1 MILNLLAI
9 LVSFSSTLFIFRGS
23 FTGKF
28 LGEIFDTRLMI
39 VLHEHWFRFFT
50 GKTTFL
56 DAGFFYPYPRSF
68 ALTDTFLLTGVTHS
82 LIRTAG
88 LDVIDSWIIS
98 QAFWVFIGLI
108 GWYLLAK
115 LVINNKFLQI
125 ITVPLI
131 ATSFSFVAHL
141 NERPNVVPYLLV
153 SWVFYFVFYFYL
165 SKNRIKFTLSFGM
178 SILSIPLIVL
188 TSWYAGFLIV
198 IFFTT
203 LILMSIL
210 LKAPYLNIFLN
221 KVKNINLKTFLPF
234 GILSFFLTI
243 LWAYIY
249 LPELSNSAEVARPK
263 SEVID
268 GSPTFVDLFNT
279 SALGGSQYF
288 LLFSNSY
295 EVMEENKIGISF
307 LPFLV
312 LIILLLSFQRKNELT
327 QLIHNKRLIYSSLL
341 ASLFIEILIIKF
353 SERNS
358 IFIFL
363 FDNISFLKS
372 IRTPVRWHIYF
383 MFLILFLVVYLI
395 DKIIQDKNKLATL
408 LWLLIPIFLLVEQQ
422 RISPGLWVKSEF
434 IDQNLLGYQNK
445 VNNCDAFVLDRPNTG
460 YWSDMIQS
468 LPLSIYLDKP
478 TANGYSGSV
487 PKDYP
492 SFNWY
497 SDGDLPAIATW
508 LQKNDAL
515 RGTCFLDGYN
525 FENVSKFDKNTIDF
539 IPASGFTG
547 LEKSKTNTW
556 TWSVWEKSNFFIHS
570 FKNNKIVGTMS
581 FTLEIPEC
589 LDKASFLLKGKTVDV
604 EISIL
609 ESKSKKIEIPIR
621 ISEWERLEFTIEKDP
636 GFCSVEGD
644 PRELH
649 FSIKDVKV
657 IAARG

>member
-1 MILNLLAI
+1 MIAAAI
-9 LVSFSSTLFIFRGS
+9 LVSFASTAYLFRGLYE
-23 FTGKF
+23 GIYI
-28 LGEIFDTRLMI
+28 GEIFDTRLMI
-39 VLHEHWFRFFT
+39 VLHEHWFRFFS
-50 GKTTFL
+50 GKTSFL

-82 LIRTAG
+82 LIRTTG
-88 LDVIDSWIIS
+88 LDVIDSWIAS
-98 QAFWVFIGLI
+98 QAFWVFLGLI

-115 LVINNKFLQI
+115 LVIDNKFLQI
-125 ITVPLI
+125 IIVPLI
-131 ATSFSFVAHL
+131 ATSFSFIAHL
-141 NERPNVVPYLLV
+141 NERPNVVPYLLA
-153 SWVFYFVFYFYL
+153 SWVFYFIFYFYL
-165 SKNRIKFTLSFGM
+165 SENRTKFTLSFGM

-188 TSWYAGFLIV
+188 TSWYAGFFIV

-210 LKAPYLNIFLN
+210 LKAPYLKTFLN

-234 GILSFFLTI
+234 GILSFFLTF

-263 SEVID
+263 SEVIY

-307 LPFLV
+307 LPLLV
-312 LIILLLSFQRKNELT
+312 LIILLLSLQRKNEVT
-327 QLIHNKRLIYSSLL
+327 RLINYKGLIYSSLL
-341 ASLFIEILIIKF
+341 ASLFIEILIVKF

-395 DKIIQDKNKLATL
+395 DKIIKNKNKLATL
-408 LWLLIPIFLLVEQQ
+408 LLLLIPILLLIEQQ
-422 RISPGLWVKSEF
+422 RTPPGLWVKSEF
-434 IDQNLLGYQNK
+434 IDQNLLRYQNK
-445 VNNCDAFVLDRPNTG
+445 VKNCDAFVLDRPNTG

-508 LQKNDAL
+508 LQKNDVL
-515 RGTCFLDGYN
+515 RGTCLLDGSN
-525 FENVSKFDKNTIDF
+525 FENISQFDKNTIDF
-539 IPASGFTG
+539 IPGSGFTG
-547 LEKSKTNTW
+547 IEKSKANTW
-556 TWSVWEKSNFFIHS
+556 TWSVWEKSNFFMQS
-570 FKNNKIVGTMS
+570 FQNNKIVGTMS

-589 LDKASFLLKGKTVDV
+589 LDSASFSLKGKSVNMK
-604 EISIL
+604 ISISDTKFK
-609 ESKSKKIEIPIR
+609 EIEFPII
-621 ISEWERLEFTIEKDP
+621 ISEWERLEFTIEKDS

-657 IAARG
+657 IATRR